1 MNGPTKSG
9 RMMVSRKAFTRGM
22 GTAGAVALFGRFGIL
37 PREALAQDQS
47 GTPQP
52 GGIMTFNLTADPPNF
67 DPLSGS
73 STTIMGVI
81 APCYNGLVR
90 YDPQNPD
97 GIIPD
102 LATSWEISPDGRSY
116 TFALVTNAKFHD
128 GKPMT
133 SADAK
138 YTFDVI
144 RNPPEGTVS
153 SRKNLLA
160 VVDTIETPDA
170 HTIRFVLKQP
180 SPSFLA
186 AMASCWMLV
195 LPKHILEV
203 KGHMK
208 NDIVGTGPFKFVEY
222 KRGVSVELTK
232 NTEYHVPDRPFLD
245 GIKAFVIPDTGT
257 TWNYLRS
264 GQLLWFVSIQGQD
277 AGALKAK
284 GNVVVQESPA
294 TSFIGAVFN
303 TKAPPFDNILVRKA
317 ASLAIDR
324 QAALQ
329 VTYNGQG
336 QMGGINVPGPWALPK
351 DQLQA
356 IPGYG
361 ANTGA
366 DLTEAKRLLAEAGY
380 PDGLTVKMLVRKN
393 PLFEPVGVFLKDQ
406 WAKIGIRAT
415 LDIQENAAFFSSL
428 SKHEF
433 QVCANGG
440 SYAISDP
447 DSVFG
452 DYYTCTGSQNN
463 SNMCQPAIDALFTA
477 QSQAMDPASRLKI
490 VNELEKKVLEEYGIY
505 VMYWRNR
512 FMGMSNRV
520 HGLKI
525 HPNIDQN
532 MRLQDVWLSA

>member
-1 MNGPTKSG
+1 MNGPAKSG
-9 RMMVSRKAFTRGM
+9 QMMVSRKALIRGM
-22 GTAGAVALFGRFGIL
+22 GAAGALALFGRFGIL
-37 PREALAQDQS
+37 PHEAFAQDQG

-52 GGIMTFNLTADPPNF
+52 GGIMTLNLTADPPNF
-67 DPLSGS
+67 DSLSGS
-73 STTIMGVI
+73 SSTIMNVI

-90 YDPQNPD
+90 YDPQDPNR
-97 GIIPD
+97 IIPD
-102 LATSWEISPDGRSY
+102 LATSWEVSPDGKTY
-116 TFALVTNAKFHD
+116 TFALVTNARFHD

-144 RNPPEGTVS
+144 RNPPDGTVS
-153 SRKNLLA
+153 SRKNQLA
-160 VVDTIETPDA
+160 VVDTIEAPDD

-186 AMASCWMLV
+186 NLASCWMLV

-203 KGHMK
+203 KGNMK
-208 NDIVGTGPFKFVEY
+208 ENIIGTGPFMLKEY
-222 KRGVSVELTK
+222 KRGVSVELIK
-232 NTEYHVPDRPFLD
+232 NTNYHVPDRPYLD

-277 AGALKAK
+277 AGALKAGGK
-284 GNVVVQESPA
+284 VVVQESPS

-303 TKAPPFDNILVRKA
+303 TKAAPFDNILVRKA

-336 QMGGINVPGPWALPK
+336 QMGGVSVPGPWELPK

-361 ANTGA
+361 VDTGA
-366 DLTEAKRLLAEAGY
+366 NLAEAKKLLAEAGH
-380 PDGLTVKMLVRKN
+380 PDGLAVKMLVRKN

-415 LDIQENAAFFSSL
+415 IDIQENAAFFSSL

-452 DYYTCTGSQNN
+452 DYFTCAGSQNHT
-463 SNMCQPAIDALFTA
+463 NMCQPAIDTLFDE
-477 QSQAMDPASRLKI
+477 QSRTMDPAARLKL
-490 VNELEKKVLEEYGIY
+490 VNELEEKVLEEYGIY

-520 HGLKI
+520 RGLKI

-532 MRLQDVWLSA
+532 MRLEDVWLSA